1 MPTMSISAD
10 DAARVERI
18 QSAIRDAD
26 AALRRAHPWLRHQD
40 AIGLAMLV
48 GSIAAMLGCGYAW
61 FIGVMPAWICIPAVA
76 FFASLT
82 HELEHDLIH
91 HLYFRR
97 RPWANHAMLALAWL
111 ARPTTIN
118 PWLRRA
124 LHFNH
129 HKHSGTEPDVEERA
143 ITNGE
148 RWGAAR
154 FFMAGDAI
162 ASVLVRAW
170 RMRERR
176 RRILVR
182 AAAAYFPLG
191 WIAWGLWWG
200 FLFQAAA
207 LGVAQ
212 AFDVALPWADAVAA
226 WWPWHCALVV
236 TWIAPNVL
244 RSFCLH
250 LVSSNMHYYGDVE
263 PGNLMQQCQVLT
275 PWWLAPAQAFCCNF
289 GGTHAIHHFV
299 VGQPFYVRQ
308 WIAPRVVPVMLA
320 EGVRKNDV
328 ASLGRANRWA
338 SATTA

>member
-1 MPTMSISAD
+1 MATPAPISD

-18 QSAIRDAD
+18 QAAIRDAD
-26 AALRRAHPWLRHQD
+26 VALRAAHPWLRHQD
-40 AIGLAMLV
+40 AIGLAILL
-48 GSIAAMLGCGYAW
+48 GSIAAMLAW
-61 FIGVMPAWICIPAVA
+61 GWAWSAGAMPAWLCIPAVA

-82 HELEHDLIH
+82 HEIEHDLIH
-91 HLYFRR
+91 YLYFRR
-97 RPWANHAMLALAWL
+97 RPWMNHAMMALAWL

-118 PWLRRA
+118 PWIRRG
-124 LHFNH
+124 LHFHH

-148 RWGAAR
+148 RWGIAR
-154 FFMAGDAI
+154 LLMTGDAI
-162 ASVLVRAW
+162 ASILVRAW
-170 RMRERR
+170 RIPERR

-191 WIAWGLWWG
+191 WIAWGLWWT

-207 LGVAQ
+207 LGIASLSGTT
-212 AFDVALPWADAVAA
+212 LPWSAA
-226 WWPWHCALVV
+226 IASWWPVHVALVV

-263 PGNLMQQCQVLT
+263 PGNLVQQCQVLT

-299 VGQPFYVRQ
+299 VGQPFYLRQ
-308 WIAPRVVPVMLA
+308 MLAPRVVPVMLA
-320 EGVRKNDV
+320 EGVRRNDV
-328 ASLGRANRWA
+328 ASLARANRWSSLA
-338 SATTA
+338 DA